1 MCVYVN
7 HVLNLCVHSF
17 FWKYVTNFQKTKKR
31 KKKKIKSETS
41 NSTKKKY
48 TKEFYNIII
57 KKDLYVIE
65 EKRAKRIKYFKIKNS

>member
-1 MCVYVN
+1 MFLIYVFI
-7 HVLNLCVHSF
+7 HF
-17 FWKYVTNFQKTKKR
+17 FGSMWLISKKKKR